1 MDVSDEHQYWFS
13 PFGVRVG
20 AGVLFAVVLS
30 LVAITYAAS
39 YVIGER
45 IARLVFVGGLGFLVL
60 APGLYSGVRSPFEE
74 RRKLVSSFAG
84 GGFFS
89 TPPDAWFPESV
100 GFMRILITNNDGISA
115 PRPLIRPQTVCHC
128 CHKVGHDAMLA
139 GCADVARQRWV
150 SYASAAAIWKGNGD
164 VKGAVGV
171 FLSRDERRAIRPIAR
186 D

>member
-60 APGLYSGVRSPFEE
+60 APGLYSGIRSPFEE

-100 GFMRILITNNDGISA
+100 GFMRILIYEDGVEVRADFCCYFI
-115 PRPLIRPQTVCHC
+115 PYDEMIRRGPKTGWLRARGLSIESELPGVPNAIDYYGLDAKQALAEVEKHRRRFL
-128 CHKVGHDAMLA
+128 GHDEAQS
-139 GCADVARQRWV
+139 D
-150 SYASAAAIWKGNGD
+150 
-164 VKGAVGV
+164 
-171 FLSRDERRAIRPIAR
+171 
-186 D
+186 